1 MHRFRM
7 FSFVAA
13 IGMAVAG
20 SVPARAVDP
29 TPHLDGETFLVV
41 RVRPGKMDLTKAVAF
56 LSSKKIIDQTQAL
69 AAGLAIGTVKAGI
82 DKNVDEMW
90 IGMST
95 KGLDSGEPLPIIMV
109 PKKDDEQVKS
119 LKSLLARVPGSD
131 MLKMEEGSGMLFWGP
146 ESALKAAKEGKGK
159 ARADLTEAMKSWN
172 SEHSIQIAI
181 VPTED
186 QKRTLREFAP
196 TLGGRIPGLDP
207 NDLTE
212 KLEWVGLSF
221 DVFPPKAKLFIK
233 QADGKAAT
241 KALNF
246 MQKGLDIAPKLLA
259 QQPDARDIVEQVGKI
274 VDEMKK
280 GMKVE
285 KDGLLMEM
293 EDSQPILDLIG
304 ESAKKAQEAA
314 KRMQSVNNMKQIGL
328 ALHNSHDAQGG
339 FPAPAITSKDGKPLL
354 SWRVKILPYIE
365 EDRLYK
371 QFKLDE
377 PWDSDHNKK
386 LINRIPKIYQN
397 PNLKLENG
405 KTTYLVPTGKGGLF
419 ANQGKDVKLNSV
431 TDGTSNTIMVVEVPA
446 NMAVTWTKPED
457 WEVSGTEAVD
467 KFLAGLKDG
476 FNAAFAD
483 GSVRFIAKK
492 VEPKILK
499 ALLTPDGGEVI
510 QNIP

>member
-7 FSFVAA
+7 FSLVAA

-20 SVPARAVDP
+20 ANPARAVDP
-29 TPHLDGETFLVV
+29 TPHLDGETFIVV
-41 RVRPGKMDLTKAVAF
+41 RVRPGKVDLTKAVAF

-95 KGLDSGEPLPIIMV
+95 KGLDSGEPLPIIMI

-159 ARADLTEAMKSWN
+159 ARADLAQAMKSWN
-172 SEHSIQIAI
+172 NDHAIQIAI
-181 VPTED
+181 IPTED

-196 TLGGRIPGLDP
+196 TLAGRIPGMDP

-212 KLEWVGLSF
+212 KLEWAGLSM
-221 DVFPPKAKLFIK
+221 DIFPPKAKLFIK

-246 MQKGLDIAPKLLA
+246 LQKGLDIAPKMLA

-280 GMKVE
+280 GLKVE
-285 KDGLLMEM
+285 NDGLVLEI

-314 KRMQSVNNMKQIGL
+314 KRMQSANNMKQIGL
-328 ALHNSHDAQGG
+328 AFHNSHDAQGG

-386 LINRIPKIYQN
+386 LINRIPKVYQN

-457 WEVSGTEAVD
+457 WEVSGAEAVD

>member
-1 MHRFRM
+1 MHRFRL
-7 FSFVAA
+7 FSLVAA
-13 IGMAVAG
+13 IGVAVAG
-20 SVPARAVDP
+20 AVPARAVDP
-29 TPHLDGETFLVV
+29 TPHLDGETFVVV
-41 RVRPGKMDLTKAVAF
+41 RLRPGKVDLTKAVAF
-56 LSSKKIIDQTQAL
+56 LSSKKIIDQGQAL

-109 PKKDDEQVKS
+109 PKKDDEQVKA
-119 LKSLLARVPGSD
+119 LKSLLGRVPGSD
-131 MLKMEEGSGMLFWGP
+131 LLKMEEGSGMLFWGP
-146 ESALKAAKEGKGK
+146 ESAVKAAKEGKGK
-159 ARADLTEAMKSWN
+159 ARLDLTQAMKSWN
-172 SEHSIQIAI
+172 SEHAIQIAI
-181 VPTED
+181 IPTED

-196 TLGGRIPGLDP
+196 TLAGRIPGMDP

-212 KLEWVGLSF
+212 KLEWAGLSM
-221 DVFPPKAKLFIK
+221 DIFPPKAKLFIK

-246 MQKGLDIAPKLLA
+246 MQKGLDIAPKMLA
-259 QQPDARDIVEQVGKI
+259 QQPDARDIVEHVGKI

-280 GMKVE
+280 GLKVE
-285 KDGLLMEM
+285 NDGLVLEM

-304 ESAKKAQEAA
+304 ESAKKAQESA
-314 KRMQSVNNMKQIGL
+314 KRMQSMNNLKQIGL
-328 ALHNSHDAQGG
+328 AFHNNHSALGD

-354 SWRVKILPYIE
+354 SWRVKILPFIE
-365 EDRLYK
+365 EERLYK

-386 LINRIPKIYQN
+386 LVNRMPKVYQN

-405 KTTYLVPTGKGGLF
+405 KTNYLVPTGKGGLF
-419 ANQGKDVKLNSV
+419 AAQEKGVKLNNV

-457 WEVSGTEAVD
+457 WEVTAEGAVE

-476 FNAAFAD
+476 FNAGFAD
-483 GSVRFIAKK
+483 GSVRYIKK
-492 VEPKILK
+492 TIDVKTLK
-499 ALLTPDGGEVI
+499 AVLTPDGGEVI
-510 QNIP
+510 NNIP

>member
-20 SVPARAVDP
+20 GVPARAVDP
-29 TPHLDGETFLVV
+29 TPHLDGETFVVV
-41 RVRPGKMDLTKAVAF
+41 RVRPGKVDLTKAVAF
-56 LSSKKIIDQTQAL
+56 LSSKKIIDQGQAL

-82 DKNVDEMW
+82 DKNIEEMW

-109 PKKDDEQVKS
+109 PKKDDEQVKA

-146 ESALKAAKEGKGK
+146 DSALKAAKDGKGK
-159 ARADLTEAMKSWN
+159 PRADLTEAIKAWN
-172 SEHSIQIAI
+172 SEHSIQVAI

-259 QQPDARDIVEQVGKI
+259 QQPDARDIVEHVGKI

-280 GMKVE
+280 GLKVE

-328 ALHNSHDAQGG
+328 AFHNSHDAQGG

-386 LINRIPKIYQN
+386 LINRIPKVYQN

-419 ANQGKDVKLNSV
+419 TNQGKDVKLNSV

-457 WEVSGTEAVD
+457 WEVSGAEAVD

-476 FNAAFAD
+476 FNATFAD

>member
-7 FSFVAA
+7 FSLVAA
-13 IGMAVAG
+13 IGVAIAG
-20 SVPARAVDP
+20 AVPARAVDP
-29 TPHLDGETFLVV
+29 TPHLDGETFVVV
-41 RVRPGKMDLTKAVAF
+41 RLRPGKVDLTKAVAF
-56 LSSKKIIDQTQAL
+56 LSSKKIIDQGQAL

-95 KGLDSGEPLPIIMV
+95 KGLDNGEPLPIIMI
-109 PKKDDEQVKS
+109 PRKDDEQVTA
-119 LKSLLARVPGSD
+119 LKSLIGRVPGNELLT
-131 MLKMEEGSGMLFWGP
+131 MGEGNGMLFWGTP
-146 ESALKAAKEGKGK
+146 TSVKAAKEAKGK
-159 ARADLTEAMKSWN
+159 ARLDLVQAMKAWN
-172 SEHSIQIAI
+172 NDHSIQIAI
-181 VPTED
+181 IPTED
-186 QKRTLREFAP
+186 QKKTIREFGPMLA
-196 TLGGRIPGLDP
+196 GRLPGMDP

-212 KLEWVGLSF
+212 KLEWACLSL
-221 DVFPPKAKLFIK
+221 DVYPPKAKLFVK

-246 MQKGLDIAPKLLA
+246 MQKGLEIAPKLLA
-259 QQPDARDIVEQVGKI
+259 QQPDARDIVEQVGKV

-280 GMKVE
+280 GLKVE
-285 KDGLLMEM
+285 NDGLVLEI
-293 EDSQPILDLIG
+293 EDSQPILDLIA
-304 ESAKKAQEAA
+304 ESAKKAQESA
-314 KRMQSVNNMKQIGL
+314 KRMQSMNNLKQIGL
-328 ALHNSHDAQGG
+328 AFHNNHSALGD

-354 SWRVKILPYIE
+354 SWRVKILPFIE
-365 EDRLYK
+365 EERLYK

-386 LINRIPKIYQN
+386 LVNRMPKVYQN

-419 ANQGKDVKLNSV
+419 AAQEKGVKLNNV

-457 WEVSGTEAVD
+457 WEVTAEGAVE

-476 FNAAFAD
+476 FNAGFAD
-483 GSVRFIAKK
+483 GSVRYIKK
-492 VEPKILK
+492 TIDVKTLK
-499 ALLTPDGGEVI
+499 AVLSPDGGEVI
-510 QNIP
+510 NNIP